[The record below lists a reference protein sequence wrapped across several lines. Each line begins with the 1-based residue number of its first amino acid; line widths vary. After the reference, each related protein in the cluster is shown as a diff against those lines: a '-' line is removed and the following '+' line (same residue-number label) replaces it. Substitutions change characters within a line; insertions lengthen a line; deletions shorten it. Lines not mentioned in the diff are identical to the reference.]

1 MGNPAS
7 TSMPVGHVSGSCAAW
22 AVARERLCS
31 GSRTTSPQIRFAH
44 WMGMAP
50 PLRAGA
56 SVQATARRAASK
68 GCRAGPASGGP
79 ERDRLEDQVE
89 ELRDLED
96 VTVDASLPVEE
107 RVRSFA
113 DQIGDPYH
121 FTTHGVE
128 VRLSFAGQI
137 PIEGAVARI
146 LGIDDA
152 PLPLP
157 EAAGASAG
165 SAA

>member
-1 MGNPAS
+1 M
-7 TSMPVGHVSGSCAAW
+7 
-22 AVARERLCS
+22 
-31 GSRTTSPQIRFAH
+31 
-44 WMGMAP
+44 
-50 PLRAGA
+50 
-56 SVQATARRAASK
+56 
-68 GCRAGPASGGP
+68 
-79 ERDRLEDQVE
+79 E

-113 DQIGDPYH
+113 EQIGDPYH

-137 PIEGAVARI
+137 PIEGVVARI

-157 EAAGASAG
+157 EPDGGVAGASAG

>member
-1 MGNPAS
+1 M
-7 TSMPVGHVSGSCAAW
+7 
-22 AVARERLCS
+22 
-31 GSRTTSPQIRFAH
+31 
-44 WMGMAP
+44 
-50 PLRAGA
+50 
-56 SVQATARRAASK
+56 
-68 GCRAGPASGGP
+68 
-79 ERDRLEDQVE
+79 E

-165 SAA
+165 SVARGSKSGPYRDLIGKGPHRPVQKGRKTA

>member
-1 MGNPAS
+1 ME
-7 TSMPVGHVSGSCAAW
+7 
-22 AVARERLCS
+22 AV
-31 GSRTTSPQIRFAH
+31 
-44 WMGMAP
+44 
-50 PLRAGA
+50 
-56 SVQATARRAASK
+56 
-68 GCRAGPASGGP
+68 
-79 ERDRLEDQVE
+79 
-89 ELRDLED
+89 RDLAD
-96 VTVDASLPVEE
+96 VAVDASLPVDE

-113 DQIGDPYH
+113 EQIGDPYR

-157 EAAGASAG
+157 EPDGGASGASTG

>member
-1 MGNPAS
+1 M
-7 TSMPVGHVSGSCAAW
+7 
-22 AVARERLCS
+22 
-31 GSRTTSPQIRFAH
+31 
-44 WMGMAP
+44 
-50 PLRAGA
+50 
-56 SVQATARRAASK
+56 
-68 GCRAGPASGGP
+68 
-79 ERDRLEDQVE
+79 E

-113 DQIGDPYH
+113 EQIGDPYH

-157 EAAGASAG
+157 KADGGAAGASAG
-165 SAA
+165 SVARGSKSGPYRDLIGKGPHRPVRKGRKTA

>member
-1 MGNPAS
+1 M
-7 TSMPVGHVSGSCAAW
+7 
-22 AVARERLCS
+22 
-31 GSRTTSPQIRFAH
+31 
-44 WMGMAP
+44 
-50 PLRAGA
+50 
-56 SVQATARRAASK
+56 
-68 GCRAGPASGGP
+68 
-79 ERDRLEDQVE
+79 E

-121 FTTHGVE
+121 FTTQGVE
-128 VRLSFAGQI
+128 VRLSYAGQI